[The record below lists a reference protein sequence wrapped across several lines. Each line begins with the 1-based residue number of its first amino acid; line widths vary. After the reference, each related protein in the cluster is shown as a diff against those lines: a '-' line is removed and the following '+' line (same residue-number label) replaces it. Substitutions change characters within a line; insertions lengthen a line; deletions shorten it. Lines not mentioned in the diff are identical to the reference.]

1 MVASG
6 RWRYPRGVI
15 DPPAAVELVG
25 GPLQLFDR
33 GWLVPGGEYW
43 GEVDD
48 AVPVPLVEVAAGG
61 RRRSFEFEQ
70 LLPGGDDPDPRD
82 PIEEAIA
89 LRDAGQPRRAV
100 DLLEGLVEWDS
111 RCLDAYA
118 HLGLLAF
125 DRGDPGSALTHYAAG
140 VCVAERS
147 LPEDFGG
154 VIGWGWVDNRPFLRC
169 LHGLTLSAWRL
180 ELHDEAEE
188 LCWAL
193 LWLNPGDRLGAAEL
207 LPKIVARQ
215 SWTRRR

>member
-1 MVASG
+1 M
-6 RWRYPRGVI
+6 
-15 DPPAAVELVG
+15 
-25 GPLQLFDR
+25 
-33 GWLVPGGEYW
+33 
-43 GEVDD
+43 
-48 AVPVPLVEVAAGG
+48 
-61 RRRSFEFEQ
+61 
-70 LLPGGDDPDPRD
+70 
-82 PIEEAIA
+82 
-89 LRDAGQPRRAV
+89 
-100 DLLEGLVEWDS
+100 EGLVEWDS
-111 RCLDAYA
+111 RCLDAHA